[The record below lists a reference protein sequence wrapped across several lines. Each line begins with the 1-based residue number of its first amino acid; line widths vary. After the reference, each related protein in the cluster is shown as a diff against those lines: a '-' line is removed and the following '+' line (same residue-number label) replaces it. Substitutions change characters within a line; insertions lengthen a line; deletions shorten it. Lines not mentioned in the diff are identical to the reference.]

1 MAVILIAIGLLFL
14 GIDLH
19 GVSGIV
25 YPEFHVSGSVGKYEL
40 SPSIQA
46 YTTKNILGD
55 QLRIDYLP
63 DVVGCIFLLVG
74 ICMLI
79 RYNRRFLMGIPF
91 TAAVGVLSVL
101 LRTSGFLVQGPELVV
116 WIVLI
121 YFALA
126 VCELLAEYFVIY
138 STVSVTNVLANRASN
153 TRMLFGW
160 WITVICRVFITFLVF
175 VGHVGVSKW
184 YQGALI
190 AATLFYLYHLIG
202 ARKYVGM
209 SDPSE
214 NRKRKKGFM

>member
-19 GVSGIV
+19 GVSGV
-25 YPEFHVSGSVGKYEL
+25 AYPEFHVSGSVGKYEL

-46 YTTKNILGD
+46 YTTNNILGD
-55 QLRIDYLP
+55 HIRIDYLP
-63 DVVGCIFLLVG
+63 DVVGCILLLAG
-74 ICMLI
+74 ICMLV
-79 RYNRRFLMGIPF
+79 RYNRRFLIGIPF
-91 TAAVGVLSVL
+91 AVVVGALSVL

-121 YFALA
+121 YFSLA
-126 VCELLAEYFVIY
+126 VCELLLEYFVIY
-138 STVSVTNVLANRASN
+138 GTVSVTNVLANRASN

-175 VGHVGVSKW
+175 VGHLGVSKW
-184 YQGALI
+184 YQGVLI

-209 SDPSE
+209 SDPGE
-214 NRKRKKGFM
+214 NRKRKEGFM

>member
-14 GIDLH
+14 GIDFH
-19 GVSGIV
+19 GASGIA
-25 YPEFHVSGSVGKYEL
+25 YPEFHVSGSVGGYEL

-74 ICMLI
+74 VCLLV
-79 RYNRRFLMGIPF
+79 RYNRRFLIGIPF
-91 TAAVGVLSVL
+91 AAAVGVLSVL
-101 LRTSGFLVQGPELVV
+101 LRTSGFLVQGPELVI
-116 WIVLI
+116 WIILT
-121 YFALA
+121 YFPLA
-126 VCELLAEYFVIY
+126 ACELLLEYFVIY
-138 STVSVTNVLANRASN
+138 GVVGVTDVLANRASN

-175 VGHVGVSKW
+175 VGHFGVSRW
-184 YQGALI
+184 YEAVLA
-190 AATLFYLYHLIG
+190 AATLFYLYHLVG

-209 SDPSE
+209 SDPGE
-214 NRKRKKGFM
+214 HRRRKKEFM

>member
-19 GVSGIV
+19 GVSGV
-25 YPEFHVSGSVGKYEL
+25 AYPEFHVSGSVGKYEL

-46 YTTKNILGD
+46 YTTNNILGD
-55 QLRIDYLP
+55 HIRIDYLP
-63 DVVGCIFLLVG
+63 DVVGCILLLAG
-74 ICMLI
+74 ICMLV
-79 RYNRRFLMGIPF
+79 RYNRRFLIGIPF
-91 TAAVGVLSVL
+91 AVVVGALSVL

-121 YFALA
+121 YFSLA
-126 VCELLAEYFVIY
+126 VCELLLEYFVIY
-138 STVSVTNVLANRASN
+138 GTVSVTNVLANRASN

-175 VGHVGVSKW
+175 VGHLGVSKW
-184 YQGALI
+184 YQGVLI
-190 AATLFYLYHLIG
+190 AATLFYLYHLVG

-209 SDPSE
+209 SDPGE
-214 NRKRKKGFM
+214 NRKCKEGFM

>member
-14 GIDLH
+14 GIDIH
-19 GVSGIV
+19 GVSDIA
-25 YPEFHVSGSVGKYEL
+25 YPEFHVSGAVGGYEL
-40 SPSIQA
+40 SPSIQD

-91 TAAVGVLSVL
+91 AAAVGVLSVL
-101 LRTSGFLVQGPELVV
+101 LRTSGFIVQGPELVI
-116 WIVLI
+116 WIILT
-121 YFALA
+121 YFPLA
-126 VCELLAEYFVIY
+126 VCELLLEYFVIY
-138 STVSVTNVLANRASN
+138 GVAGITDVLVNRASN

-184 YQGALI
+184 YQAVLA
-190 AATLFYLYHLIG
+190 AATLFYLYHLVG
-202 ARKYVGM
+202 ARKYVGL
-209 SDPSE
+209 SDPGE
-214 NRKRKKGFM
+214 NRKRKKEFM

>member
-63 DVVGCIFLLVG
+63 DVVGCIFLLAG
-74 ICMLI
+74 ICMLV

-91 TAAVGVLSVL
+91 AVVVGALSVL
-101 LRTSGFLVQGPELVV
+101 LRTSGFLVQGLELVV

-121 YFALA
+121 YFSLA
-126 VCELLAEYFVIY
+126 VCELLLEYFVIY
-138 STVSVTNVLANRASN
+138 GTVSVTNVLANRASN

-184 YQGALI
+184 YQGVLI
-190 AATLFYLYHLIG
+190 AATLFYLYHLVG

-209 SDPSE
+209 SDSSE